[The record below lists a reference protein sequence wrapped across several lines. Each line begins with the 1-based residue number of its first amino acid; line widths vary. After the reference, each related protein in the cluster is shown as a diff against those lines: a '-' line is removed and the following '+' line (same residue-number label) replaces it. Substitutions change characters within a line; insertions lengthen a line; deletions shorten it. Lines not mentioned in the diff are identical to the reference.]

1 MIMKK
6 AKFNS
11 IVFYY
16 SLIVLFA
23 TLLMYNVYIFFT
35 SFDYFIIV
43 PIIIQVFL
51 LVLIIVKYSK
61 IKLVLKVWTIIFL
74 IIAPVMQ
81 LIGKLLK
88 DASYDYQYFDI
99 NIYIIPLI
107 MFMLGSLLLYF
118 IITTIDNEN

>member
-1 MIMKK
+1 MKK